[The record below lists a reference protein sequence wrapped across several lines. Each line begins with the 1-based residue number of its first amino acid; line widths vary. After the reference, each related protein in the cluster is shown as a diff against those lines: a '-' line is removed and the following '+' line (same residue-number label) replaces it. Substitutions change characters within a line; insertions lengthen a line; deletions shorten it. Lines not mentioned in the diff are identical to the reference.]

1 LTGNSGERD
10 CGFDFETGSQYLVY
24 ADRDD
29 NKNLVSSICTGTSLL
44 EEADLALRVL
54 RGEQPSPDDLLD
66 GETYYKKYAPRWT
79 GTLCGRVTK
88 ADGTPFGEAWLDMM
102 QLRDEPFAVNTAADS
117 DQSKADGSFCI
128 RYIRPGK
135 YLLTAERLD
144 VKDYIRWA
152 GYYPGV
158 ANHSQAKTIEVHG
171 GDNPADLQFSAGKVR
186 VHTVLFRIVSADG
199 SLLPLKNLGV
209 SVDAPER
216 DALAY
221 HLTQTRNINGEFPA
235 GYVPPGNYL
244 VQTYVRPDLKTGKVP
259 EELLRWRMARREM
272 YIGTDSE
279 IILKLKP
286 AD

>member
-1 LTGNSGERD
+1 LAGHDAAAR
-10 CGFDFETGSQYLVY
+10 
-24 ADRDD
+24 R
-29 NKNLVSSICTGTSLL
+29 
-44 EEADLALRVL
+44 ALRREYR
-54 RGEQPSPDDLLD
+54 RGFRPV
-66 GETYYKKYAPRWT
+66 A
-79 GTLCGRVTK
+79 
-88 ADGTPFGEAWLDMM
+88 
-102 QLRDEPFAVNTAADS
+102 
-117 DQSKADGSFCI
+117 KADGSFCI
-128 RYIRPGK
+128 RYIRPEK

-144 VKDYIRWA
+144 VK
-152 GYYPGV
+152 GV

-279 IILKLKP
+279 IILKLNP